1 METDNLDWDY
11 FPDWDNQKETEARP
25 TNLLPPGK
33 YTARVIKAEAT
44 YRERVPEK
52 WLAANPDGRQL
63 TLKLA
68 IKHEGQEYHVYVDLA
83 AHWRG
88 QIERVCD
95 ALGAPRPAKGTT
107 WSTRFLVGK
116 TCRVETSLYEGRRV
130 NVDRWF
136 RRHVDRPEPG
146 DPRHQRRSRRRG
158 LREVE
163 ARRSQRRRRHPIL
176 TKRSVRGAEIPVK
189 PPPLGQRTTRRRS
202 LGHTPPAGAGLG
214 RRIGELGFLERSD
227 K

>member
-52 WLAANPDGRQL
+52 WLAANPEGRQL

-68 IKHEGQEYHVYVDLA
+68 IKHAGEEYHIYVDLA

-130 NVDRWF
+130 NVDRWYPDDI
-136 RRHVDRPEPG
+136 VDSGRQPEAPPPPPPAAKAPARTPAAKVAAAGGRQPG
-146 DPRHQRRSRRRG
+146 DDD
-158 LREVE
+158 
-163 ARRSQRRRRHPIL
+163 
-176 TKRSVRGAEIPVK
+176 IP
-189 PPPLGQRTTRRRS
+189 
-202 LGHTPPAGAGLG
+202 
-214 RRIGELGFLERSD
+214 F
-227 K
+227 